1 MTEEE
6 KKSKDYLN
14 YKNLKEIKK
23 MIGNE
28 DLLFSDN
35 IVKIDK
41 YNMTKERS
49 IIITKSKIYYLKKK
63 STIFLN
69 NFYMII

>member
-14 YKNLKEIKK
+14 YKDLKEIKK

-63 STIFLN
+63 SMIF
-69 NFYMII
+69 FK

>member
-1 MTEEE
+1 MTEE

-14 YKNLKEIKK
+14 YKELKEIKK

-49 IIITKSKIYYLKKK
+49 IIITKSKIYYLNKK
-63 STIFLN
+63 SMLYFK
-69 NFYMII
+69 